1 MDLQG
6 SAWCNANGWIHPI
19 VRGSA
24 GVSPTLVL
32 NPRHDID
39 FVERA
44 EAIVSRG
51 VDSPRALEESLRE
64 HYPRVVVR
72 ARELNGEPFT
82 IWYVYRDGHWIPG
95 IPEDPK
101 GG

>member
-1 MDLQG
+1 M
-6 SAWCNANGWIHPI
+6 
-19 VRGSA
+19 
-24 GVSPTLVL
+24 
-32 NPRHDID
+32 NPRHDTD
-39 FVERA
+39 FVTLA
-44 EAIVSRG
+44 QAIVAEG
-51 VDSPRALEESLRE
+51 IDSPRDLEERLRE

-95 IPEDPK
+95 LAEPREE